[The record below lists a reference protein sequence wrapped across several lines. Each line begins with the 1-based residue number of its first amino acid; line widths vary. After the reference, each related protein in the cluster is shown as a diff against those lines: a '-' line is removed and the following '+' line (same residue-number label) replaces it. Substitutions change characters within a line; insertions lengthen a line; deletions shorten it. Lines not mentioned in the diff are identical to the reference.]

1 MLFRSL
7 GGDTSLCCSADTQK
21 EIDHKVVE
29 LVRAQHEKAKKLLVD
44 NKRLLDILAMH
55 LYEKETITGDEF
67 MEILNKEGG
76 AAL

>member
-1 MLFRSL
+1 ML
-7 GGDTSLCCSADTQK
+7 GTSTTPTATSPMS
-21 EIDHKVVE
+21 
-29 LVRAQHEKAKKLLVD
+29 RYEKAKKLLVD